1 MKSPPILELAGF
13 GTLRAIGI
21 DIFPVESVVGGS
33 RVLDPG
39 IGLGTGTSGGPPGE
53 FALRIDFSWNVSR
66 SELGERPP
74 GEGRSY
80 GERLVMLLPPTER
93 ADEYEPD
100 VRMLSEEAAE
110 SVLWLGA

>member
-13 GTLRAIGI
+13 GTLSAIGGI
-21 DIFPVESVVGGS
+21 DSFPVESVVGGS

-39 IGLGTGTSGGPPGE
+39 SGLGTSGGPPGE
-53 FALRIDFSWNVSR
+53 FVLRIDFSWYVSR

-80 GERLVMLLPPTER
+80 GERLVMLLPPIER
-93 ADEYEPD
+93 ADEYEPE
-100 VRMLSEEAAE
+100 VRMLSEDAAE